1 MFMLEDVKYE
11 KIKENQYWQTY
22 SISSIKSCPSQMT
35 IHYYI
40 RMSTER
46 GNVNAI
52 FKNNLFSI
60 CLRYK
65 ANQNKS
71 LIEKGMSEMNH
82 FLSSTYCDGQLT
94 NDTEE
99 QSKNLSFFLLF
110 LFFFFSQTLNKLSTN
125 CPAYRLDIK

>member
-1 MFMLEDVKYE
+1 
-11 KIKENQYWQTY
+11 
-22 SISSIKSCPSQMT
+22 
-35 IHYYI
+35 
-40 RMSTER
+40 MSTER
-46 GNVNAI
+46 GNVNCI
-52 FKNNLFSI
+52 FNNYLFSI
-60 CLRYK
+60 CFRYK

-71 LIEKGMSEMNH
+71 LIENGMSEMNH

-94 NDTEE
+94 SDTEE